1 MTLKAVER
9 PLIPPEPTQHI
20 FEGEVSLTGDLGQW
34 SVYLQ
39 RDRNNEWEAA
49 SFYHAC
55 EDMTGALT
63 FEYKERLINAAL
75 AAAADENNFV
85 ECERV

>member
-1 MTLKAVER
+1 MPLKTIER
-9 PLIPPEPTQHI
+9 PSIPPEPEQRI
-20 FEGEVSLTGDLGQW
+20 VEGEVFLTGDLGRW
-34 SVYLQ
+34 SVYVQ

-63 FEYKERLINAAL
+63 FEFKERLINAAL